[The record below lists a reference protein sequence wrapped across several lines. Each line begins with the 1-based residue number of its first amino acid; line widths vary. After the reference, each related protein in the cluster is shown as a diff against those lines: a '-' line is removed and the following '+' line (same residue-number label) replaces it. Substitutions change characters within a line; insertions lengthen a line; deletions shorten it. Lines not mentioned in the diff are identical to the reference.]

1 MFTNLPWLH
10 EAKQQFA
17 AQRRQ
22 GMLPHAML
30 LPLAEADGGVAL
42 GQYMA
47 ALALCNAPL
56 ADEPCGHCKSCQL
69 VNAGNHPDFH
79 LLQADGNQIKV
90 EQVRGLCQSLMNTAQ
105 QGGFRVALILRCERM
120 TVAAANA
127 LLKTLEEPGAATLL
141 VLQSDRPA
149 ALLPTVVSR
158 CQQVKVARPSAVQ
171 LNQWLHSQY
180 PQLNEDLAWCLPIA
194 GGALQ
199 LAQYVADGYAA
210 ELKKL
215 KTAWQKSLESG
226 HLSQKLSNLSAEQ
239 LFDALKLLYQVLQDE
254 MHAGLLDPLQQ
265 SQVAQLAARV
275 MKDNQQ
281 LTLMS
286 NVNYLAL
293 CQSYVLEY
301 KRLKK

>member
-1 MFTNLPWLH
+1 MSANLPWLH
-10 EAKQQFA
+10 DAQQQFA

-22 GMLPHAML
+22 GMLPHAIL

-158 CQQVKVARPSAVQ
+158 CQQVKAARPSAVQ

-281 LTLMS
+281 LMLMA

>member
-1 MFTNLPWLH
+1 MSANLPWLH
-10 EAKQQFA
+10 DAQQQFA

-281 LTLMS
+281 LMLMA

>member
-281 LTLMS
+281 LMLMA

-301 KRLKK
+301 KRLKN

>member
-1 MFTNLPWLH
+1 MSANLPWLH
-10 EAKQQFA
+10 DAQQQFA

-275 MKDNQQ
+275 MRDNQQ
-281 LTLMS
+281 LMLMA